1 MDVDQSEDL
10 LAQHT
15 ADFDHALEVANM
27 DPAEAV
33 TLLRKIIFTE
43 LPGDDGIKLRERSI
57 IHLGKVYAK
66 QKDGNAIDSLLK
78 ELRPL
83 FSEVSKAKAAKLVRT
98 LIDTVSSI
106 PDSID
111 LQVAICKESIDWT
124 IEEKRTFLR
133 HRLQTKQCELLRQ
146 QKEFS
151 QAVELIN
158 QLIKEIKRLD
168 DKNLLIEIQIIES
181 RVYYEVHNVA
191 RAKGSLTGARA
202 AANSTYCPP
211 LLQAEIDFLGGT
223 LCAEERDFKTAFS
236 YFYEAFETYTI
247 SDNEEVNATMC
258 LKNMILCKIM
268 MGQKD
273 EVAGILNGK
282 AALKYVGIDLDA
294 MRAISQ
300 AYNDRSLKAFEQALV
315 DFEKQ
320 LKGDVFI
327 KSHLQDLYGKLLE
340 ENLVRIIEPYSKVEI
355 DQVAKV
361 IELPLNTIH
370 KKLSQMILDK
380 KFRGILDQG
389 NGCLVVYEDTA
400 EDKMYQSAIQSIGNM
415 DKVVQRLGEKAAAKL
430 V

>member
-1 MDVDQSEDL
+1 VDQSEDP
-10 LAQHT
+10 LAPFQ
-15 ADFDHALEVANM
+15 ADFDHAVEVANL
-27 DPAEAV
+27 DANEAI
-33 TLLRKIIFTE
+33 TLFRKIIFTD

-57 IHLGKVYAK
+57 IHLGKVHAK
-66 QKDGNAIDSLLK
+66 QLDANAIDALLK

-83 FSEVSKAKAAKLVRT
+83 FAEVSKAKAAKLVRT
-98 LIDTVSSI
+98 LIDTMREI
-106 PDSID
+106 PGSID
-111 LQVAICKESIDWT
+111 LQVTMCKESIQWT
-124 IEEKRTFLR
+124 IDEKRTFLR
-133 HRLQTKQCELLRQ
+133 HRLQTKLCELLRL
-146 QKEFS
+146 QKEFT
-151 QAVELIN
+151 QAIELLTA
-158 QLIKEIKRLD
+158 LIKEIKRLD

-181 RVYYEVHNVA
+181 RVYYEVKNAA

-202 AANSTYCPP
+202 AANATYCPP
-211 LLQAEIDFLGGT
+211 LLQAEIDFLGGI
-223 LCAEERDFKTAFS
+223 LCAEERDFKTGFS

-247 SDNEEVNATMC
+247 TDGEQENATKC
-258 LKNMILCKIM
+258 LKNMVLCKIM

-282 AALKYVGIDLDA
+282 SALKYVGIDLDA

-320 LKGDVFI
+320 LKGDLFI
-327 KSHLQDLYGKLLE
+327 KSHLQDLYDKLLE

-355 DQVAKV
+355 EQVATV
-361 IELPLNTIH
+361 IELPLATIH

-389 NGCLVVYEDTA
+389 NGCLVVFEDDVQ
-400 EDKMYQSAIQSIGNM
+400 DKMYSSAIQSIGNM